1 MIHLSMRRSFLFK
14 IHVRYARVVNDL
26 FIEALF
32 YVPAFR
38 GRGESWRKKMSR
50 REDIL
55 AVTDGLKHK
64 IDRYEKY
71 IIELEVENQF
81 LLDRL
86 FRIKKEIGNRP
97 FEGQRATLELMLYIK
112 RAKEIIRERIQECE
126 EQLLNFDEEL
136 GSVSRT
142 GEPA

>member
-1 MIHLSMRRSFLFK
+1 
-14 IHVRYARVVNDL
+14 
-26 FIEALF
+26 
-32 YVPAFR
+32 
-38 GRGESWRKKMSR
+38 MSR

-112 RAKEIIRERIQECE
+112 
-126 EQLLNFDEEL
+126 
-136 GSVSRT
+136 
-142 GEPA
+142 EPKR